1 MTYFID
7 ARTIILLL
15 AIGSFVFFCLLLIYE
30 CRKESS
36 QRIPFW
42 AGAKL
47 LQAIGSFILFWRGPL
62 PDFVTVATANN
73 LLLLGCAYEGWA
85 IFYLVG
91 RRVPRHVHLAAACGI
106 VMACLL
112 TFFLAPPSRLL
123 VVFSLHTIFY
133 ALPAAVLL
141 TKNTGRSFLR
151 TALGSS
157 YLLLSL
163 LFLTYLVWIAF
174 DVLLRY
180 QTFGF
185 ILSIALTPSVYC
197 MLIMSGF
204 SMLLMAKEKSDG
216 DLKRAQ
222 DSLRIKDEQY
232 RQIVDTAIEGIM
244 SLDTSS
250 CISFANRQM
259 ASLLGYD
266 PDEMIGRPLCEFLVP
281 DFRSAHAQQIK
292 SREQGN
298 DAVYETCFVRKDGQH
313 HWLLVSA
320 KSVSDASGRYAG
332 SFAMFTDIDE
342 RKKAEAALEESN
354 RKLQILNKTDELT
367 GIANRRHFDVV
378 VANEYARHTR
388 SGQYLSLIL
397 IDVDYFKAYNDRY
410 GHVAGDAC
418 LRRVAGVL
426 AANAS
431 RPDDLAARYGGEE
444 FACILPMTDLSGAYI
459 IAEKIRQ
466 GILALD
472 MPHEDSTPARVV
484 TVSLG
489 VATARCTHDRTF
501 SDLIAAADKLLYAAK
516 ASGRNCLK
524 GLASAD

>member
-1 MTYFID
+1 MTYSID
-7 ARTIILLL
+7 SRTVILLL
-15 AIGSFVFFCLLLIYE
+15 AIGSFVFFGLLLIYQF
-30 CRKESS
+30 RKEAS
-36 QRIPFW
+36 RRTPFW

-47 LQAIGSFILFWRGPL
+47 LQAVGSFLLFLRGPT
-62 PDFVTVATANN
+62 PDFTTVATANN

-85 IFYLVG
+85 VCYLIGRCVP
-91 RRVPRHVHLAAACGI
+91 RRVHMAVAGSI
-106 VMACLL
+106 VAICLS
-112 TFFLAPPSRLL
+112 TFFLTQQSRPL
-123 VVFSLHTIFY
+123 VVFFLHTLFY

-141 TKNTGRSFLR
+141 TGNAPRSVLR
-151 TALGSS
+151 TALGGS

-163 LFLTYLVWIAF
+163 LFLAF
-174 DVLLRY
+174 FFWLASDVLHRNPVVGL
-180 QTFGF
+180 
-185 ILSIALTPSVYC
+185 ILSTAITPSVYC

-204 SMLLMAKEKSDG
+204 SMLLMAKEKSDS

-222 DSLRIKDEQY
+222 NSLRIRDEQY
-232 RQIVDTAIEGIM
+232 RRIVDTAIEGIL
-244 SLDTSS
+244 SLDAQAR
-250 CISFANRQM
+250 ISFANRQM

-266 PDEMIGRPLCEFLVP
+266 LQEMMGRPLCEFLAY

-292 SREQGN
+292 NREQGL
-298 DAVYETCFVRKDGQH
+298 DAVYETCFVRKDGQR

-320 KSVSDASGRYAG
+320 KGLFDDAGQYLG
-332 SFAMFTDIDE
+332 SFGMFTDIDE

-354 RKLQILNKTDELT
+354 RNLQILNKTDELT

-378 VANEYARHTR
+378 MAEEYARHTR
-388 SGQYLSLIL
+388 SGQSLSLIL
-397 IDVDYFKAYNDRY
+397 IDVDHFKAYNDRY

-418 LRRVAGVL
+418 LRNIASVL

-431 RPDDLAARYGGEE
+431 RANDLAARYGGEE
-444 FACILPMTDLSGAYI
+444 FACVLPLTDLSEACA

-472 MPHEDSTPARVV
+472 MAHQDSSAARVV

-489 VATARCTHDRTF
+489 VASARCLDARTF
-501 SDLIAAADKLLYAAK
+501 PDLVAAADELLYAAK

-524 GLASAD
+524 CLASAD